1 MRQLWFR
8 DDEVFFCCKVC
19 VRFRLFE
26 DLPADC
32 VPFIFA
38 LQFPD
43 VFTEFGAVLA
53 FFVVKGRLV
62 ISPSCFEVN
71 GR

>member
-1 MRQLWFR
+1 MFSAVHSWHLP
-8 DDEVFFCCKVC
+8 
-19 VRFRLFE
+19 VRFVYGFDFE

-53 FFVVKGRLV
+53 FVEGRLV
-62 ISPSCFEVN
+62 ISPSCFEVS
-71 GR
+71 GG

>member
-1 MRQLWFR
+1 M
-8 DDEVFFCCKVC
+8 FFCCTQLAFAGLVC

-43 VFTEFGAVLA
+43 VFTELCAVLA
-53 FFVVKGRLV
+53 FYVVEGRLV
-62 ISPSCFEVN
+62 IYPSCFEVS
-71 GR
+71 GG